1 MIRRAPH
8 VSPQMSVESP
18 PTPLG
23 RVFVVDDEAPVRRA
37 LARLLRAAGYEV
49 ATFANASEFLREA
62 AGDPGP
68 CCVLTDLMMPG
79 LSGLDLQDEL
89 RARNMDMPI
98 VFLSGHADVPAGVRA
113 MKEGAVDFL
122 QKPVPEDELLA
133 TIAAAHARDRT
144 ARAGREQRETL
155 EARLAR
161 LTPRERQVLALVVS
175 GLGNKQVGFELGAS
189 EKTIKV
195 HRGRVM
201 EKMEAGSLAEL
212 VRMAD
217 ALGVRP
223 PAGPAA

>member
-1 MIRRAPH
+1 M
-8 VSPQMSVESP
+8 
-18 PTPLG
+18 TPADRTTAAVREDAG
-23 RVFVVDDEAPVRRA
+23 WVFVVDDEAPVRRA
-37 LARLLRAAGYEV
+37 LTRLLRAAGYQV
-49 ATFANASEFLREA
+49 AAFPTAAEFLREA
-62 AGDPGP
+62 GTDGCP

-79 LSGLDLQDEL
+79 LSGLDLQAAL
-89 RARNMDMPI
+89 RARGVEMPI
-98 VFLSGHADVPAGVRA
+98 VFLSGHGEVSDGVRA

-133 TIAAAHARDRT
+133 TIATAHARDLEW
-144 ARAGREQRETL
+144 RAGRAQRRQLET
-155 EARLAR
+155 RLAR
-161 LTPRERQVLALVVS
+161 LTPREREVLALVVT

-217 ALGVRP
+217 VLDVRP
-223 PAGPAA
+223 PKRSSA